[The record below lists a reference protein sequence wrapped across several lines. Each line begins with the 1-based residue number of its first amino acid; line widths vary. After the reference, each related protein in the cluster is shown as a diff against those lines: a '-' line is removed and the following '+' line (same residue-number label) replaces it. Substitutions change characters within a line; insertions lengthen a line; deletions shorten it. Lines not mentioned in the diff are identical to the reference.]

1 MKIRVVV
8 VSLAVLLSLWACA
21 TSSNRITEYLSGFQL
36 PPDGAQPVSLPLT
49 AGLVVVLPEDE
60 LGKPT
65 TPSREVLQ
73 AVAERLQKEIQ
84 TSPNL
89 VIQRVFPS
97 ITIPARGL
105 HGLNLERLQSLAR
118 EASLTRMLVVVAT
131 SRSASKLRFWP
142 IRENQLY
149 VRMDAALVEVAT
161 GRVLTTE
168 SGEDDYVMAEALDY
182 VERISYP
189 RLYYRN
195 FTFGGPFTIVIGD
208 PYKALGEQTFR
219 AAAAQLGM
227 KLRHCLD
234 PEGAGASLSRSSIAG
249 F

>member
-1 MKIRVVV
+1 MKIRFVVAG
-8 VSLAVLLSLWACA
+8 LAVLLSLWACA
-21 TSSNRITEYLSGFQL
+21 TPSDRLTEYLSGFQL
-36 PPDGAQPVSLPLT
+36 PSDGAQPVALPLS
-49 AGLVVVLPEDE
+49 AGLVVVLPENE

-65 TPSREVLQ
+65 TPSREMLQ

-84 TSPNL
+84 MSPNIT
-89 VIQRVFPS
+89 IQRTFPS
-97 ITIPARGL
+97 ITIPANGL
-105 HGLNLERLQSLAR
+105 HGLSLEQLQSLAR
-118 EASLTRMLVVVAT
+118 EGNLTKMLVVVAT
-131 SRSASKLRFWP
+131 SRSANKLRFWP
-142 IRENQLY
+142 IMENQLY
-149 VRMDAALVEVAT
+149 VRMDAALVDVPT

-195 FTFGGPFTIVIGD
+195 FTFGGPFTIVTGD

-219 AAAAQLGM
+219 GAADQLGM

-234 PEGAGASLSRSSIAG
+234 PERTGA
-249 F
+249 

>member
-36 PPDGAQPVSLPLT
+36 PSDGAQRVALPLN

-65 TPSREVLQ
+65 TPSGELLQ

-84 TSPNL
+84 APPNI
-89 VIQRVFPS
+89 VIQQIFPS
-97 ITIPARGL
+97 ITIPASGL
-105 HGLNLERLQSLAR
+105 HGLSLERLQSLAR
-118 EASLTRMLVVVAT
+118 EGGLTRMLVVVAT

-149 VRMDAALVEVAT
+149 VRMDAALVEVPT

-195 FTFGGPFTIVIGD
+195 FTFGGPFTIVNGD

-219 AAAAQLGM
+219 GAAAQLGM
-227 KLRHCLD
+227 RLRHCLD
-234 PEGAGASLSRSSIAG
+234 PERAGSSRSRSSMAD